1 MKHEASKGRGNFRDS
16 LGRISE
22 RLART
27 KSMKPG
33 HIVFRLEGPEGGN
46 YAVECG
52 EGKVRVTAS
61 AAAAVDTAPLIEV
74 IGDARRIRAIL
85 AGEKDAM
92 EQFFA
97 GGFRVRGDLRYL
109 SDIALELGLIK
120 QPL

>member
-1 MKHEASKGRGNFRDS
+1 MKKEASADRGNFRDTLS
-16 LGRISE
+16 RISE
-22 RLART
+22 QLAIT

-46 YAVECG
+46 YAVQFS
-52 EGKVRVTAS
+52 EGKVQVTES
-61 AAAAVDTAPLIEV
+61 AAAGFDVAPLIEV
-74 IGDARRIRAIL
+74 IGDSRRIRAML

-92 EQFFA
+92 ELFFA
-97 GGFRVRGDLRYL
+97 GGFRIRGDLRYL